1 MRILFTFVGGIGHF
15 LPLVRIA
22 RAAETRG
29 HRVAFGGQSALLP
42 TVERAGFQAIDT
54 GGATFRD
61 DSERL
66 PLLNLDMDR
75 EYRAV
80 RDRYAGSL
88 ARARAAAII
97 ERSTEWKPDLV
108 VCDEMDFGCV
118 VAAERL
124 SIPHATMLVIAAG
137 SLARRELIAEPL
149 NALRADHGLP
159 PDPDLAML
167 SRYLVLSPF
176 PPSFR
181 DPAFPL
187 PDTAHSFRPVA
198 PDGPDSTRPP
208 EWLASLPRRPTVY
221 LTLGTVFNV
230 ESGDLFRRVLEGIRT
245 LPVNVLVTVGPQ
257 IDPQELGAQ
266 PGNVHIEKYVDQ
278 WSLLPGC
285 DLVVSHAG
293 SGTVMGALAHG
304 LPMILLPMGAD
315 QPLNAGRCKELGIA
329 RVLDPT
335 QITPELAR
343 EAGAEA
349 LVDPSYR
356 RAAERMRDEIAN
368 LPHPTQA
375 VILLERL
382 AAEDLRNSQFGKNA
396 AEAVCTGNVRLRG
409 VWPPPE

>member
-1 MRILFTFVGGIGHF
+1 MRILFTFVGGTGHF

-22 RAAETRG
+22 RAAETAG
-29 HRVAFGGQSALLP
+29 HGVAFGAQSALLP
-42 TVERAGFQAIDT
+42 TVERAGFTAIET
-54 GGATFRD
+54 GGATCHG

-80 RDRYAGSL
+80 RDGYAGRL

-97 ERSTEWKPDLV
+97 ERATEWKPDLL

-124 SIPHATMLVIAAG
+124 SIPHATILVIAAG
-137 SLARRELIAEPL
+137 SLARRDLIVEPL
-149 NALRADHGLP
+149 NALRADHGLS

-181 DPAFPL
+181 DSAFPL
-187 PDTAHSFRPVA
+187 PATAHSFRPVA
-198 PDGPDSTRPP
+198 PDGPDSGTSP
-208 EWLASLPRRPTVY
+208 EWLASLPLRPTVY

-230 ESGDLFRRVLEGIRT
+230 ESGDLFHRVLEGIRT
-245 LPVNVLVTVGPQ
+245 LPINVIVTVGPQ
-257 IDPQELGAQ
+257 IDPQELGVQ
-266 PGNVHIEKYVDQ
+266 PGNVHVEKYVDQ
-278 WSLLPGC
+278 WSLLPSC
-285 DLVVSHAG
+285 DVVVSHAG

-304 LPMILLPMGAD
+304 LPMVLLPMGAD
-315 QPLNAGRCKELGIA
+315 QPLNAGRCKDLRVA

-335 QITPELAR
+335 ETTPELMR
-343 EAGAEA
+343 EAVAA
-349 LVDPSYR
+349 VLVDPHYR

-368 LPHPTQA
+368 LTDPTQA

-382 AAEDLRNSQFGKNA
+382 AD
-396 AEAVCTGNVRLRG
+396 RG
-409 VWPPPE
+409 SPLLARAN